1 MGATQLYIPE
11 AVSPSLWIGRIQGH
25 AHLSAE
31 QPSQAVELTFAVSK
45 PGAYSLARGLQI
57 TTDVVKKNISI
68 QSLKLEFTLVVENK
82 DL

>member
-1 MGATQLYIPE
+1 MYIPE
-11 AVSPSLWIGRIQGH
+11 AASPSLWIGRIQGH

-31 QPSQAVELTFAVSK
+31 HPSQAIELAFAVSK

-57 TTDVVKKNISI
+57 TTNVVETNISM